1 MRELLLFLPI
11 VLFLFL
17 LLLTSI
23 WLENRKTAEKT
34 LEDFYL
40 SDRNLEGFVLAMSMI
55 ATYGSVSSFV
65 SGPGVAWQLGLGWVV
80 FAAPQI
86 IAGFLV
92 FGVIGKKFAIVGH
105 RIGAVTVIDL
115 IRARFADP
123 WLARLLALTL
133 LVAFVTMMT
142 GQLIGGARLF
152 AAAAGLPYEAG
163 LVLFG
168 LVTVFYTTLGGYRA
182 VVITDTICALLM
194 VGGMFLLGWEIVHL
208 GGGDLEALLLTIP
221 RIDASL
227 TTPNAGG
234 ALPWGLLLSAW
245 LLVGF
250 GTVALPH
257 SSMRCLTYRQSDELQ
272 RAMLIGTV
280 VCGLLMIGMT
290 FLGVL
295 ARSVLDLPV
304 ELIGETTDSVIPY
317 LIANHMSPF
326 WAGLTLVGPLAATL
340 STVSS
345 LMLNASSALVQDLLR
360 KEGLVPD
367 RPKLLFRLSWVV
379 TFVLGL
385 TALLFALYPADIVV
399 WINLIAFGGLETAF
413 LFPLV
418 ASLFWRRATGR
429 GALVAAAGGL
439 AAYLWASFANFH
451 PFGAHVVTVGVLVS
465 GVLFVVGSLTTQPE
479 PEERLALFF
488 RPTSRDGSTD

>member
-1 MRELLLFLPI
+1 MKELLLFLPI
-11 VLFLFL
+11 VLFLLVL
-17 LLLTSI
+17 LVTSI
-23 WLENRKTAEKT
+23 VLENRKKTADT

-65 SGPGVAWQLGLGWVV
+65 SGPGVAWNLGLGWVV

-92 FGVIGKKFAIVGH
+92 FGIVGKKFAIVGH

-115 IRARFADP
+115 IRARFANP
-123 WLARLLALTL
+123 WLARLLAVTL
-133 LVAFVTMMT
+133 LVAFLTMMT

-163 LVLFG
+163 LLLFG
-168 LVTVFYTTLGGYRA
+168 LVTVFYTSLGGYRA
-182 VVITDTICALLM
+182 VVVTDTLCALLM
-194 VGGMFLLGWEIVHL
+194 VAGMGLLGYEIVAMS
-208 GGGDLEALLLTIP
+208 GGDFS
-221 RIDASL
+221 SL
-227 TTPNAGG
+227 TADIAAIDPSLMTPNAGG

-257 SSMRCLTYRQSDELQ
+257 SSMRCLTYRKSDELH
-272 RAMLIGTV
+272 RAMLIGTI
-280 VCGLLMIGMT
+280 VCGILMIGMT
-290 FLGVL
+290 SLGVL
-295 ARSVLDLPV
+295 ARGVLDLPV
-304 ELIGETTDSVIPY
+304 ELMGGTTDSVIPY
-317 LIANHMSPF
+317 LISHHMSPLL
-326 WAGLTLVGPLAATL
+326 AGLTLIGPLAATL

-345 LMLNASSALVQDLLR
+345 LLLNASSSIVQDLLR

-367 RPKLLFRLSWVV
+367 HPMLLFRLSWGV
-379 TFVLGL
+379 TAVIG
-385 TALLFALYPADIVV
+385 AAALYCAWSPSDIVV

-418 ASLFWRRATGR
+418 LSLFWRRANST
-429 GALVAAAGGL
+429 GALAATIGGL
-439 AAYLWASFANFH
+439 AAYLAASHWGFQ
-451 PFGAHVVTVGVLVS
+451 PWGMHVVVTGTVVSGLLFFLVS
-465 GVLFVVGSLTTQPE
+465 SVTPPE
-479 PEERLALFF
+479 SADRLALFF
-488 RPTSRDGSTD
+488 RPKS